1 MSSSDH
7 AAPPPPAPSLTSP
20 LRSPILSIGRD
31 EAGPHLLVG
40 THAHPGPKL
49 LWASTATLAVTIAS
63 RDLLVPPGY
72 GLWVPGGVEHAVAA
86 LHAGEMSIITFAAD
100 HCPITWTEPTGVSVG
115 PLLRELIAHLHR
127 IGPQDPSRPHA
138 ETLMFDLL
146 TPLPARDIH
155 VSMPADPRVRAIADQ
170 LIANPADQRELA
182 AWADHVHAGVR
193 TLSRL
198 FLSETGVSFA
208 QWRTRVRIRAAI
220 QHLASGAS
228 VNATARAVGYRK
240 PSAFIAAFRR
250 ATGQTPATYTHAGTP
265 PVLTEAGPARTG
277 PAGRVTRQRPGPAPV
292 RLAR

>member
-1 MSSSDH
+1 LSSSGR
-7 AAPPPPAPSLTSP
+7 AAPAPPAPPFASA
-20 LRSPILSIGRD
+20 ILSIGRRA
-31 EAGPHLLVG
+31 AGPHLLVE
-40 THAHPGPKL
+40 THARSGPKL
-49 LWASTATLAVTIAS
+49 LWTSTATLAVTVAS

-72 GLWVPGGVEHAVAA
+72 GLWIPGEVEHAVAA
-86 LHAGEMSIITFAAD
+86 LRGGEMSIVTFAAD

-115 PLLRELIAHLHR
+115 PLLRELM
-127 IGPQDPSRPHA
+127 PHA

-240 PSAFIAAFRR
+240 PSAFIVAFRR
-250 ATGQTPATYTHAGTP
+250 ATGQTPATYTHVGTP
-265 PVLTEAGPARTG
+265 PVLSEAG
-277 PAGRVTRQRPGPAPV
+277 
-292 RLAR
+292 LARVALPAE

>member
-1 MSSSDH
+1 
-7 AAPPPPAPSLTSP
+7 
-20 LRSPILSIGRD
+20 
-31 EAGPHLLVG
+31 
-40 THAHPGPKL
+40 
-49 LWASTATLAVTIAS
+49 
-63 RDLLVPPGY
+63 
-72 GLWVPGGVEHAVAA
+72 
-86 LHAGEMSIITFAAD
+86 
-100 HCPITWTEPTGVSVG
+100 
-115 PLLRELIAHLHR
+115 
-127 IGPQDPSRPHA
+127 
-138 ETLMFDLL
+138 MFDLL

-265 PVLTEAGPARTG
+265 PVRTEAGQARGARPAE
-277 PAGRVTRQRPGPAPV
+277 
-292 RLAR
+292 

>member
-1 MSSSDH
+1 LSSSDH
-7 AAPPPPAPSLTSP
+7 AAPAPAVPPLTSP
-20 LRSPILSIGRD
+20 LRSPILSIGRGA
-31 EAGPHLLVG
+31 AGPHLLVE
-40 THAHPGPKL
+40 THAHSGPKL
-49 LWASTATLAVTIAS
+49 LWTSTATLAVTIAS

-72 GLWVPGGVEHAVAA
+72 ALWVPGGVEHAVAA

-100 HCPITWTEPTGVSVG
+100 HCLITWTEPTGVSVG

-265 PVLTEAGPARTG
+265 PVLTEAGPARPG
-277 PAGRVTRQRPGPAPV
+277 PVGRVTRRQPGPAPV